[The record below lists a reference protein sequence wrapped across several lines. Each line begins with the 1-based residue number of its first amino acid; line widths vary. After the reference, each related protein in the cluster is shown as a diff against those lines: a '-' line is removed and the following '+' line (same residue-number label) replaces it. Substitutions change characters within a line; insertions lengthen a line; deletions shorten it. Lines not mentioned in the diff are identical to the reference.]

1 MDRPQLFDRSVFRAG
16 TKKKKSKKRMRS
28 TTRHPGNI
36 VAMITS
42 TANQQVKNILQLQKK
57 ARARQAQGLYVVEGV
72 RMVSEAPRGKIRS
85 IYVSESFAKDAGNQ
99 EWLAGRRFE
108 ILSDPVFA
116 HVSDTKTPQ
125 GILCLMEMP
134 DHSLRTLP
142 EVLSDQRSGLWL
154 LLEQVQDP
162 GNLGTMFR
170 TAEGAGA
177 AGVIMDSRCA
187 DIFHPKTIRSTMGS
201 LYRVPFWITPD
212 LAVACDKLKKNG
224 VPVYAAHLAGERI
237 YDEPDYTGG
246 CAFLIGNEGNG
257 LSREAAALADELIRI
272 PMEGQLESLNAAM
285 AVGILLYEANR
296 QSRSASGRVKD

>member
-1 MDRPQLFDRSVFRAG
+1 
-16 TKKKKSKKRMRS
+16 
-28 TTRHPGNI
+28 
-36 VAMITS
+36 MITS

-57 ARARQAQGLYVVEGV
+57 AHARQAQGLYVVEGI
-72 RMVSEAPRGKIRS
+72 RMVSEAPTEQIRCL
-85 IYVSESFAKDAGNQ
+85 YVSESFAKDPRNK
-99 EWLAGRRFE
+99 ELLAGRRFE
-108 ILSDPVFA
+108 LLSDTVFA

-125 GILCLMEMP
+125 GILSLMEMP
-134 DHSLRTLP
+134 DHSLETLP
-142 EVLSDQRSGLWL
+142 EALSKHGMGLWL

-212 LAVACDKLKKNG
+212 LAEACEKLKKSG
-224 VPVYAAHLAGERI
+224 VSVYAAHLAGERL
-237 YDEPDYTGG
+237 YDQPDYTGG

-272 PMEGQLESLNAAM
+272 PMVGQLESLNAAM
-285 AVGILLYEANR
+285 AAGILLYEANR
-296 QSRSASGRVKD
+296 QRRSAVGKI